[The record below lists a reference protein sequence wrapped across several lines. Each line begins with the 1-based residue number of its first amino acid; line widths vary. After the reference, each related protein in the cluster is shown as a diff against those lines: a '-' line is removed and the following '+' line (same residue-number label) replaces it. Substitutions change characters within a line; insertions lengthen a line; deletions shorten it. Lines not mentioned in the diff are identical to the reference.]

1 MAKKEN
7 NMYKKIDGIIVSEY
21 PFEESSKIINILT
34 KDGEYN
40 IIAKGAKK
48 IKSPFFAVTNK
59 FTLGIFNIQY
69 KEKGLSKL
77 IDADIINNY
86 SIIKKDVNK
95 VSYVTYIT
103 ELCLKVYKHE
113 SSSNI
118 YDLYLASL
126 NKINEG
132 YNYEVIFNI
141 LRLKLLDYLGIMPII
156 DRCVVCGNT
165 HDIVTM
171 SSYLGG
177 YVCKNCLRNE
187 KVISTKSIKLIRMLY
202 LVDISKL
209 NKLDISK
216 DVLKELEEFTEDYYD
231 RYSGI
236 YLKSKILLD
245 TIK

>member
-1 MAKKEN
+1 M
-7 NMYKKIDGIIVSEY
+7 
-21 PFEESSKIINILT
+21 SSKIINILT

-141 LRLKLLDYLGIMPII
+141 LRLKLLDYLGIKPVI
-156 DRCVVCGNT
+156 DRCIECGNN
-165 HDIVTM
+165 HNIVTI

-177 YVCKNCLRNE
+177 YVCRDCYRNE
-187 KVISTKSIKLIRMLY
+187 KIVSPKTISLIRMLY
-202 LVDISKL
+202 YVDISKIT
-209 NKLDISK
+209 KLDISK
-216 DVLKELEEFTEDYYD
+216 EIMKEIEEFINDYYD

-236 YLKSKILLD
+236 YLKSKTLLD
-245 TIK
+245 YIK

>member
-1 MAKKEN
+1 
-7 NMYKKIDGIIVSEY
+7 MYKKIDGIIVSEY
-21 PFEESSKIINILT
+21 LFEESSKIINILT

-86 SIIKKDVNK
+86 SIIKKDINK

-113 SSSNI
+113 PSSNI

-141 LRLKLLDYLGIMPII
+141 LRLKLLDYLGIKPVI
-156 DRCVVCGNT
+156 DRCIECGNT
-165 HDIVTM
+165 HNIVTI

-177 YVCKNCLRNE
+177 YVCKDCYRNE
-187 KVISTKSIKLIRMLY
+187 KIVSPKTISLIRMLY
-202 LVDISKL
+202 YVDISKIT
-209 NKLDISK
+209 KLDISK
-216 DVLKELEEFTEDYYD
+216 EIMKEIEEFINDYYD

-236 YLKSKILLD
+236 YLKSKTLLD
-245 TIK
+245 YIK